1 MQSARCAKPEDIAAR
16 FSHDDGVRVASS
28 YLNSFVSIHSTLLQV
43 ELPWRKLRLVSAVTE
58 LAMCIPTPSVDLAE
72 GALGDNM
79 SETAFDRVDT
89 LTGIFEAAN
98 DLWDII
104 GVDVAKTKLSIL
116 VVFTKG
122 IDMTLLADEEA
133 KVVAA

>member
-1 MQSARCAKPEDIAAR
+1 M
-16 FSHDDGVRVASS
+16 RVASS

-58 LAMCIPTPSVDLAE
+58 LAMSIPTPSVDLAE

-98 DLWDII
+98 DLWDIV
-104 GVDVAKTKLSIL
+104 GVDVAKAKLSIL

-133 KVVAA
+133 EVVAA